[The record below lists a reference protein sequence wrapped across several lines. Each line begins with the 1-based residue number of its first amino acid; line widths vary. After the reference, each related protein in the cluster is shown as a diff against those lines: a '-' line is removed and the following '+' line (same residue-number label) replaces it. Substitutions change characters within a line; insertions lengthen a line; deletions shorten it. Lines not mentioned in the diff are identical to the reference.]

1 MRRPKRSLCKH
12 LRYAALCH
20 EAQSGSLGMI
30 GMKLEIG
37 LRLAIELTDAIRTA
51 AW

>member
-1 MRRPKRSLCKH
+1 
-12 LRYAALCH
+12 
-20 EAQSGSLGMI
+20 MI

-37 LRLAIELTDAIRTA
+37 LRLAIELTDAIRIA